1 MSRIDLVRLRKRA
14 GISQRQLADMLQVRP
29 SFLSAIENGRSRIPD
44 EKLERIKEIFEL
56 DNFDGYIVESAPSAG
71 GGDYTHTHA
80 ADQSDSFTHL
90 LTHFHELAHKN
101 SHSVA
106 DDDSADRIDF
116 LSRRNDRLS
125 ERIDDLRDEVDS
137 LRAENLRLKELL
149 VRNGIDY

>member
-14 GISQRQLADMLQVRP
+14 GISQRELADMLQVRP
-29 SFLSAIENGRSRIPD
+29 SFLSAIENGRSRIPV
-44 EKLERIKEIFEL
+44 EKLEKIKEIFEL
-56 DNFDGYIVESAPSAG
+56 DSFDEYIVESPSAAG
-71 GGDYTHTHA
+71 GEFTHTHS

-101 SHSVA
+101 SHTAPEEDNS
-106 DDDSADRIDF
+106 DRIDF

-149 VRNGIDY
+149 VRHGIDY